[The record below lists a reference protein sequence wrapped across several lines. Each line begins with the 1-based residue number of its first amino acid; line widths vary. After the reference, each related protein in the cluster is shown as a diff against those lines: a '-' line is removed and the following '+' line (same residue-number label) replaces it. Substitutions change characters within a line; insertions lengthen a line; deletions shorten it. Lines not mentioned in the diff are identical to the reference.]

1 MSEWKRVKLGDCI
14 KEINEKT
21 TKNNQYEVLS
31 VTKDGIFSQEEFF
44 KKQIASENN
53 IGYKIIR
60 KNNLVFST
68 MNLWMGS
75 LDVLTNYDIGIV
87 SPAYKVFEFNENLMI
102 SEYGNYFMKS
112 YYMLEQYKSC
122 SEQGASV
129 VRRNLD
135 LKALLNIEINIPPI
149 EEQEKIVKI
158 LKNIDSI
165 INRYKKLLEEK
176 NQFINSQFV
185 EMFLKNEFPKEKLEN
200 NVEEMFIGPFG
211 SALKNKCFVEEN
223 NGYCVVYEQKHAI
236 YKNIEDFRWID
247 KDKYESLKRFNVQ
260 PKDIIVSCRGT
271 IGKIF
276 VIPENAPLGIMH
288 PSIMKIRLK
297 KEKYIPEFF
306 EMLLQHYFHEKE
318 NQTNGATIKMGI
330 KASTLE
336 KEDFIIPDM
345 ELQIKYLTFVKQIDK
360 QKLLLE
366 QQKQNYEKLKIG
378 LMQKLLTGKVR
389 VKI

>member
-1 MSEWKRVKLGDCI
+1 MIEKVRLGELCRI
-14 KEINEKT
+14 QGGYAFKSNQFQ
-21 TKNNQYEVLS
+21 KNN
-31 VTKDGIFSQEEFF
+31 IP
-44 KKQIASENN
+44 
-53 IGYKIIR
+53 IIR
-60 KNNLVFST
+60 IGNIQENKVLIDNDICYTKEFLNSHPEFEIKNGDLLIAMSGATV
-68 MNLWMGS
+68 GK
-75 LDVLTNYDIGIV
+75 VGIY
-87 SPAYKVFEFNENLMI
+87 SSKE
-102 SEYGNYFMKS
+102 S
-112 YYMLEQYKSC
+112 
-122 SEQGASV
+122 
-129 VRRNLD
+129 
-135 LKALLNIEINIPPI
+135 ALLNQRVGKFVITDKIESRYLYFLLLSPLFEKFILNNAFGCAQPNISNKQIEEFKFNKYSIETQIEIANKLDKVQEII
-149 EEQEKIVKI
+149 DLRKKQTEELDELIK
-158 LKNIDSI
+158 
-165 INRYKKLLEEK
+165 
-176 NQFINSQFV
+176 SQFV

-211 SALKNKCFVEEN
+211 SALKNECFVEEN

-236 YKNIEDFRWID
+236 YKNIEDFRWVD

-271 IGKIF
+271 IGKTF

-306 EMLLQHYFHEKE
+306 EMVLQHYFLEKE

-360 QKLLLE
+360 QKFLI
-366 QQKQNYEKLKIG
+366 EKSLKETKDLQES
-378 LMQKLLTGKVR
+378 LMNKYFL
-389 VKI
+389 